1 MPQGRGCDLA
11 DPSPVT
17 GACELQRCPLNICWR
32 LQVQKEKGFSSVWYT
47 SANILSSSPS
57 PSPPPL
63 PLSLSL
69 WGNFLFRVF
78 PIRFFLPLSSQAPGT
93 HPHPSRNTNILTA
106 LFNFLEF
113 HCFGPKSLP
122 LCSWIYTI
130 KKKKN
135 AFPSSYCWD
144 SCGTCALLP
153 MVSKF
158 LLRCHQRQVCPA
170 FVNGKCS
177 FPKTSLHLLTWNLDM
192 PLRVSVSALFL
203 TNMIKKTVLKSET
216 SVGIVQ
222 RTWLE
227 QKEWGKADVK
237 NIILENF
244 WFWSNHKH
252 PLMKVRVCF

>member
-1 MPQGRGCDLA
+1 MSAKYLLTP
-11 DPSPVT
+11 PSSK
-17 GACELQRCPLNICWR
+17 R
-32 LQVQKEKGFSSVWYT
+32 KGFLISLVHQCKHSLFL
-47 SANILSSSPS
+47 AFPFSSPS
-57 PSPPPL
+57 P
-63 PLSLSL
+63 SLSL
-69 WGNFLFRVF
+69 WGNFLFWVF
-78 PIRFFLPLSSQAPGT
+78 PIQFFLPLSSQAPGT

-130 KKKKN
+130 KNKN

-203 TNMIKKTVLKSET
+203 TNMIKKLC
-216 SVGIVQ
+216 
-222 RTWLE
+222 W
-227 QKEWGKADVK
+227 KAR
-237 NIILENF
+237 LRWE
-244 WFWSNHKH
+244 
-252 PLMKVRVCF
+252 

>member
-47 SANILSSSPS
+47 SANILSPSPS
-57 PSPPPL
+57 PSLPPL

-78 PIRFFLPLSSQAPGT
+78 PIQFFLPLSSQAPGT

-130 KKKKN
+130 KKKKMLSLPPTVGIPVVPV
-135 AFPSSYCWD
+135 PSSPWWANFC
-144 SCGTCALLP
+144 SAATSARFALPLWTENAA
-153 MVSKF
+153 F
-158 LLRCHQRQVCPA
+158 QR
-170 FVNGKCS
+170 
-177 FPKTSLHLLTWNLDM
+177 HLCIFS
-192 PLRVSVSALFL
+192 P
-203 TNMIKKTVLKSET
+203 ET
-216 SVGIVQ
+216 
-222 RTWLE
+222 
-227 QKEWGKADVK
+227 
-237 NIILENF
+237 
-244 WFWSNHKH
+244 
-252 PLMKVRVCF
+252 

>member
-130 KKKKN
+130 KKKKC
-135 AFPSSYCWD
+135 FP
-144 SCGTCALLP
+144 
-153 MVSKF
+153 F
-158 LLRCHQRQVCPA
+158 LLLLGFLWYLCPPPHGEQISAPLPPAPGLPCLCERKMQLSKDISASSHLKLRHASSSLCFCFVSHKYDKKNCVEKRDFGGNSSKDMTRAKRMRKGRCE
-170 FVNGKCS
+170 KYYS
-177 FPKTSLHLLTWNLDM
+177 WE
-192 PLRVSVSALFL
+192 FL
-203 TNMIKKTVLKSET
+203 ILK
-216 SVGIVQ
+216 
-222 RTWLE
+222 
-227 QKEWGKADVK
+227 
-237 NIILENF
+237 
-244 WFWSNHKH
+244 
-252 PLMKVRVCF
+252 